1 MPWWEVASNG
11 GPDEMEEIGFD
22 YHVRERRTLPR
33 ATVACYIERGVTPR
47 IAYREDYIV
56 RILNLEPKR

>member
-1 MPWWEVASNG
+1 MEEL
-11 GPDEMEEIGFD
+11 DEMEEVSSD

-56 RILNLEPKR
+56 RILNLEPKG